1 MILKLGSRG
10 NEVKAL
16 QEKLN
21 LKADGIF
28 GSITEEAVK
37 DFQRSNG
44 LEVDGIVGANTLSKL
59 NLSVN
64 KRNIKELIVHCSATP
79 EGKDYSVDTIRQWH
93 LQIGFSDIGYHYV
106 IYRDGSIHIGRDE
119 SIIGAHCTG
128 HNSYSIGV
136 CYIGGCASDGK
147 TPKDTRT
154 TEQKQSLV
162 KLLKEL
168 KTKYPQASI
177 HSHKDFTNKACPS
190 FDATKEYS
198 SI

>member
-1 MILKLGSRG
+1 MVLKLGSRS

-28 GSITEEAVK
+28 GTITEEAVK

-93 LQIGFSDIGYHYV
+93 LQRGFSDIGYHYV

-128 HNSYSIGV
+128 HNTNSIGI